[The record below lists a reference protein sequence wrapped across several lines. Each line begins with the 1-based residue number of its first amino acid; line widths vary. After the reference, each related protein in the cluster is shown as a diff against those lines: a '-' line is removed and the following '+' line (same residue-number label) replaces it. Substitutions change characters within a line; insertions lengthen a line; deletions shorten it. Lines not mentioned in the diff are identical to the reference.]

1 MLSSLQNR
9 ASLLQNSLQ
18 VMLPNVCVCMNQLL
32 KVIPEKWIFSIFN
45 KLEVIGFCQNPYCYR
60 VCKSWLLGVGNRS
73 WKQKHKTSTKE
84 AFFFLFFLNSCGW
97 NVWKNGKIFL
107 FLFVSAFSLFVFWS
121 NKISHHG
128 TSIIG
133 KSSQPYRIYKGY
145 ANGYWYKECNFSF
158 SKIQGHV
165 HGQSG
170 AVIYIHISIT

>member
-1 MLSSLQNR
+1 M
-9 ASLLQNSLQ
+9 
-18 VMLPNVCVCMNQLL
+18 
-32 KVIPEKWIFSIFN
+32 
-45 KLEVIGFCQNPYCYR
+45 EVIGFCQNPYCYR

-84 AFFFLFFLNSCGW
+84 AFFFLLFFLKSCGW

-145 ANGYWYKECNFSF
+145 ANGYWYKEYNFSF

-170 AVIYIHISIT
+170 AVIYIHIHYLIENILKTSRLRLLGYLILLLPWENCKESKKQWN